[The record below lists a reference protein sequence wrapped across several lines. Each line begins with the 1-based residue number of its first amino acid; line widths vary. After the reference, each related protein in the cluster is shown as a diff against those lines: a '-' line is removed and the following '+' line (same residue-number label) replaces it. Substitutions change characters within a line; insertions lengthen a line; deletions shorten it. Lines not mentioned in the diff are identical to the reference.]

1 MTHADTISTF
11 ILDTQIALFE
21 DAKSDLQ
28 ISFAEMSRRAGLLD
42 ENGKPNGT
50 LKAWAEGRN
59 ALSLWGVKR
68 LLRVKANDGSPRA
81 LAPFLSRL
89 FEPEE
94 CALVGITTGE
104 GDHSAHA
111 DKSVRYLH
119 TYTAARDP
127 ESEAG
132 VDIGPGEDRK
142 LKTLRAA

>member
-1 MTHADTISTF
+1 MSSADTVSAF
-11 ILDTQIALFE
+11 IIETQIAIFD
-21 DAKSDLQ
+21 DARHDLQ
-28 ISFAEMSRRAGLLD
+28 LSIAEIARQARLPVQTV
-42 ENGKPNGT
+42 N
-50 LKAWAEGRN
+50 AWAQGRN
-59 ALSLWGVKR
+59 GLSLWGVKK
-68 LLRVKANDGSPRA
+68 LARVKKLVP
-81 LAPFLSRL
+81 LLSRL

-94 CALVGITTGE
+94 CALVEVTGDD
-104 GDHSAHA
+104 GHAAHA